1 MKNNSQKGSVSIFL
15 VLAFTVI
22 LSLLLTLIEG
32 ARQNAIRLKAECAF
46 DLAIQSVFAEY
57 NRELL
62 EQYELFFI
70 DVTYGNGG
78 NIHALEDHLKG
89 YITDNVKLTETYGIV
104 KDLTAVYP
112 LSVTVD
118 NYSLAT
124 DEQGEVFRRQA
135 VGYMKNLYG
144 TDYLKEIQNE
154 LAVVS
159 DAHLM
164 DRDITSERLAN
175 QSAID
180 NFEIPP
186 KKKDGKEDE
195 WEEVEIDNPAD
206 AVNATRGILTLV
218 IDTDTPVSTAVIN
231 PANYVSGRECNVGN
245 GCAGREKTAG
255 TDELIFDEYLLQFY
269 GYYTAPK
276 EEGNLRYQLEY
287 LLMGKDNDIE
297 NLKAVVNRL
306 LLLRETANVTYLFSD
321 HAKMA
326 EAEALAASVCAAV
339 ALPELTELVKISLLF
354 AWAYAES
361 VYDVKRLLKGGRVPI
376 VKTTETWHYSLSGM
390 LQYTQDGSAEVIEAA
405 AEDADTVGASDGT
418 IADGLSY
425 KDYMRIFLALEGSRQ
440 KTERAM
446 DVIEMDLRL
455 TEGNAGFCMDRC
467 VDRISATAHLAS
479 NYGGSFEITRGF
491 YYY

>member
-1 MKNNSQKGSVSIFL
+1 MKNNSWKGSVSIFL

-32 ARQNAIRLKAECAF
+32 ARQNAIRLKAECAY
-46 DLAIQSVFAEY
+46 DLAMQSVFAEY

-78 NIHALEDHLKG
+78 NIHCLEDHFKG
-89 YITDNVKLTETYGIV
+89 YLTDNTDLGETYGLI

-112 LSVTVD
+112 QNVTVD
-118 NYSLAT
+118 AYSLAT
-124 DEQGEVFRRQA
+124 DAGGEVLKRQA

-144 TDYLKEIQNE
+144 MDYLKEIQSE
-154 LAVVS
+154 LATVEDYDLVE
-159 DAHLM
+159 
-164 DRDITSERLAN
+164 RDITSERLSN

-186 KKKDGKEDE
+186 KKKDATEDE

-206 AVNATRGILTLV
+206 AVNATRGILSLV
-218 IDTDTPVSTAVIN
+218 IDADTEISTMAVN
-231 PANYVSGRECNVGN
+231 PQNYVSGRSLNVGS
-245 GCAGREKTAG
+245 GLGKREGVGAA
-255 TDELIFDEYLLQFY
+255 DELIFHEYLLQFC
-269 GYYTAPK
+269 GYYTEPK
-276 EEGNLRYQLEY
+276 EEGLLQYQVEY
-287 LLMGKDNDIE
+287 ILMGKSSDID
-297 NLKAVVNRL
+297 NLKAIVNRL

-321 HAKMA
+321 EAKVA
-326 EAEALAASVCAAV
+326 EAEALAATVCAAV

-361 VYDVKRLLKGGRVPI
+361 VYDVKQLLKGGRVPI
-376 VKTTETWHYSLSGM
+376 VKTAETWHYSLEGM
-390 LQYTQDGSAEVIEAA
+390 LQFTQDGSADVVEQTAD
-405 AEDADTVGASDGT
+405 DADTVGASDET

-425 KDYMRIFLALEGSRQ
+425 KDYLRVFLALEGSEK
-440 KTERAM
+440 KTKRAM
-446 DVIEMDLRL
+446 DIIEMDIRK
-455 TEGNAGFCMDRC
+455 TPGNAGFRLDCC
-467 VDRISATAHLAS
+467 VDRAVITANFAS
-479 NYGGSFEITRGF
+479 KYGGSCEITREW